1 MSLWQHRLGG
11 ALTAV
16 AVGAAAVGMS
26 VSQGTLITQGECR
39 MVNGANVCVWAET
52 GNDTLVSF
60 GATVPIQSIENAPS
74 DAPMVWPPVPAA
86 TIPLPDVAR
95 SGSGFDNLT
104 VYWEPH
110 GHPPG
115 AFLAPH
121 FDFHFNAI
129 SSADIAAID
138 CSDLSKPTRLSARY
152 ALPDVPVPNMG
163 TLVGLCV
170 PGMGM
175 HSLPASELR
184 SATTFQKTMVFGY
197 YHARPIF
204 LEPMLTRETLLKRRS
219 FTLDVPH
226 VPGQPIAVRAPT
238 RFRADY
244 DRGAQAYRFVF
255 SGLITSRR

>member
-1 MSLWQHRLGG
+1 MALWQRRLGG
-11 ALTAV
+11 AVTAV
-16 AVGAAAVGMS
+16 VVGAVAVGMS
-26 VSQGTLITQGECR
+26 VSPNARITPGECR
-39 MVNGANVCVWAET
+39 TVNGADVCAWAET
-52 GNDTLVSF
+52 ANDTLRTF
-60 GATVPIQSIENAPS
+60 GVTVPIQAIENAPS

-86 TIPLPDVAR
+86 TIPLPDVVR
-95 SGSGFDNLT
+95 SASGFDNLT

-115 AFLAPH
+115 AYLAPH

-129 SSADIAAID
+129 STADVAAID
-138 CSDLSKPTRLSARY
+138 CSDLTKPSRLSAGY
-152 ALPDVPVPNMG
+152 EMPDIAIPNMG

-184 SATTFQKTMVFGY
+184 SATPFQKTMVFGY

-204 LEPMLTRETLLKRRS
+204 LEPMLTRETLLRRRS

-226 VPGQPIAVRAPT
+226 VPGQPITTRAPT
-238 RFRADY
+238 LFRAEWD
-244 DRGAQAYRFVF
+244 GTTQSYRFVF
-255 SGLITSRR
+255 SGLVTSTR